1 MSFARKFGYKYG
13 KKLMNTATKSGIN
26 AAKKFGDKYGKKI
39 MDTTKKEGVTFIKFL
54 FYFKEVLKLLEI

>member
-1 MSFARKFGYKYG
+1 
-13 KKLMNTATKSGIN
+13 MNTATKSGIN

-39 MDTTKKEGVTFIKFL
+39 MDTTKKEGVKFIKFL